1 MGWDEKMK
9 IFGYIRTTITDEDPQ
24 PQMTSL
30 QEFGC
35 SEIFHED
42 YLNSESI
49 SLDEII
55 DQMESGDTLVVD
67 QLYRLGK
74 STRQLADL
82 MLRFQTNH
90 FDLVCL
96 TDTIDTRDSSGKL
109 YFQWMNQMA
118 SMERALLKERTLLG
132 LSRARE
138 KGKIGGRPKT
148 DAETVHK
155 IRFLFFE
162 KKESIQTI
170 ATTCQVSIG
179 TCYKYIHLSESEIAT
194 LLQK

>member
-1 MGWDEKMK
+1 MK
-9 IFGYIRTTITDEDPQ
+9 IYGYIRTTITDENPQ

-35 SEIFHED
+35 TEIFHED
-42 YLNSESI
+42 YLKPESP
-49 SLDEII
+49 SLDDIL
-55 DQMESGDTLVVD
+55 DQMETGDALVVD

-82 MLRFQTNH
+82 MLRFQASQ
-90 FDLVCL
+90 FDLICL
-96 TDTIDTRDSSGKL
+96 TDNIDTRGSAGKL

-132 LSRARE
+132 LSRARQ
-138 KGKIGGRPKT
+138 KGKIGGRPKI
-148 DAETVHK
+148 DAETVQK

>member
-1 MGWDEKMK
+1 MK
-9 IFGYIRTTITDEDPQ
+9 IYGYIRTTITDENPQ

-35 SEIFHED
+35 TEIFHED
-42 YLNSESI
+42 YLKPEST
-49 SLDEII
+49 SLDDIL
-55 DQMESGDTLVVD
+55 DQMETGDALVVD

-82 MLRFQTNH
+82 MLRFQASQ
-90 FDLVCL
+90 FDLICL
-96 TDTIDTRDSSGKL
+96 TDNIDTRDSAGKL

-132 LSRARE
+132 LSRARQ
-138 KGKIGGRPKT
+138 KGKIGGRPKI
-148 DAETVHK
+148 DAETVQK